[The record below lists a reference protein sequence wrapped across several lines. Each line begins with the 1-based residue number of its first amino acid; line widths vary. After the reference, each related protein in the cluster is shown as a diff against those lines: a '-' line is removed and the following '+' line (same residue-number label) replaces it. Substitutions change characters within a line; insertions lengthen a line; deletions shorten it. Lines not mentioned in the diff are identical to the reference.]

1 MKKMMMLF
9 FVITNVMMML
19 ILYLRS
25 AFEQMIS
32 KKFTFI
38 CMNKRRLSQNC
49 AFYHRILCEK
59 MVKRTFAADFNVK

>member
-9 FVITNVMMML
+9 FVITSVMML

-38 CMNKRRLSQNC
+38 CMNKLCLSQKC

-59 MVKRTFAADFNVK
+59 MVNCTFAADFNVK

>member
-9 FVITNVMMML
+9 FVITSVMMML

-38 CMNKRRLSQNC
+38 CMNKLSLSQKC
-49 AFYHRILCEK
+49 AFHHRNL
-59 MVKRTFAADFNVK
+59 

>member
-9 FVITNVMMML
+9 FVITSVMMML

-38 CMNKRRLSQNC
+38 CMNKLCLSQKC
-49 AFYHRILCEK
+49 
-59 MVKRTFAADFNVK
+59 TFHHINL

>member
-1 MKKMMMLF
+1 MKNMMMLF
-9 FVITNVMMML
+9 FVITSVMMML

-38 CMNKRRLSQNC
+38 CMNKLCLSQKC
-49 AFYHRILCEK
+49 TFHHRNL
-59 MVKRTFAADFNVK
+59 

>member
-1 MKKMMMLF
+1 MKKMMLLIS
-9 FVITNVMMML
+9 VITSVMMML

-38 CMNKRRLSQNC
+38 CMNKLSLSQKC
-49 AFYHRILCEK
+49 AFHHRNL
-59 MVKRTFAADFNVK
+59 

>member
-9 FVITNVMMML
+9 FVITSVMML

-25 AFEQMIS
+25 AFEQMIL

-38 CMNKRRLSQNC
+38 CMNKLCLSQKC

-59 MVKRTFAADFNVK
+59 MVNCTFAADFNVK

>member
-9 FVITNVMMML
+9 FVIISVMMML

-25 AFEQMIS
+25 VFEQMIL

-38 CMNKRRLSQNC
+38 CMNKLSLSQKC
-49 AFYHRILCEK
+49 TFHHRNL
-59 MVKRTFAADFNVK
+59 